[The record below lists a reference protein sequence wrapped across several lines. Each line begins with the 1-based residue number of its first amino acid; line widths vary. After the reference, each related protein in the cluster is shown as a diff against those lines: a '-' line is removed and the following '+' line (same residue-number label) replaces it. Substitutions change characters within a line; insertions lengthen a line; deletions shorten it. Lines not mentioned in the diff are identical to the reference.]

1 MYTAHFE
8 EFASPTFFQDR
19 NDINPPIGLVI
30 NSAIAHNQCPVVP
43 GYYGS
48 EIDVICIDLLDDPK
62 PGESHTGPGDAK
74 VFFPTVNKATKDAID
89 AGKSV
94 LIHCYGSISR
104 SAVLIIA
111 YLMETKSISA
121 LEATKLLKSKWDATW
136 YVYFYLEN
144 II

>member
-1 MYTAHFE
+1 M
-8 EFASPTFFQDR
+8 
-19 NDINPPIGLVI
+19 
-30 NSAIAHNQCPVVP
+30 VP

-48 EIDVICIDLLDDPK
+48 EIDVVCINLLDDPK
-62 PGESHTGPGDAK
+62 PGETHTSAGNAK
-74 VFFPTVNKATKDAID
+74 VFFPTVNKATKNAID

-111 YLMETKSISA
+111 YLMETKSMSA

-136 YVYFYLEN
+136 YDYLYLN
-144 II
+144 